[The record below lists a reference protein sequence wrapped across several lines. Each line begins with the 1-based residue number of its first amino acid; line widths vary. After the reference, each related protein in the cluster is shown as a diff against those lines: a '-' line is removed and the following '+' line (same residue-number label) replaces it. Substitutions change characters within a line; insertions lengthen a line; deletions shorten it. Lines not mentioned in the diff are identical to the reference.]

1 MERRNAARGA
11 PRCLGLVM
19 GAHVI
24 VLLAAGAV
32 TRLEGQVLYGSIVGS
47 ARDPSGAGVAGAAV
61 SITHLETRLSRETV
75 TDATGTYAFS
85 TVPTGTYAL
94 KVSLPGFKTFSRPNV
109 PVNLNSVTRID
120 AALQVGQVTEDL
132 EVTAERPLLQADRAE
147 VRVDLDRRELRDLP
161 VPLGRNYQQLFKTL
175 PGFTPPQDAHS
186 VPSNPSRSLVF
197 NVNGASRSSNNTR
210 IDGVSSTN
218 VWLPHVSA
226 YVPALESIET
236 VNVVTNSFDAEQG
249 LAGGSAIN
257 VQIKSGTNDFHGSLF
272 EYHHNQHLRAR
283 SFFLPPEKDKG
294 KFIYNQFGGALG
306 GPIVR
311 DKLFFFASYEGTRDR
326 ENVNRIVSVPTEP
339 LRRGDLSA
347 SVNPIY
353 DPLTGNPDGSGR
365 TAFPGNV
372 IPPGRID
379 PIVQKILPLIPLP
392 NLRNPDGT
400 IPELNNYFVSAPF
413 LFDRWT
419 LDTKINWNVTSK
431 LTLFGRYS
439 VLDFYTFN
447 ETVFGDRLQGEP
459 IGGGNPGTG
468 QGKTHNVSLGGTY
481 TLTSN
486 LVIDANFGFVRMN
499 TGVEHSDIDQNVGR
513 DLLGI
518 PGTNG
523 TRRFEGGFPLF
534 DVTSYHRYGV
544 TETYMPYYRS
554 DDQYQYVL
562 NATWIKGKHNI
573 RFGSDLY
580 HQALN
585 HTQPEFTGTSQGP
598 RGGFVFGTG
607 PTQIRGGPSG
617 TNFNS
622 WATFLLGLPTQAG
635 RLLETDDQ
643 YSTRNWQYSF
653 YARDQWQVSSK
664 LTLSFGTRWEYFP
677 IPTRKDRGLERYDV
691 ATNKMEIGG
700 IGSVPKDLG
709 VKVSKTLF
717 APRVGVAYR
726 ATPTFVIRAGYGIT
740 NDPYALARPL
750 RTNHPVL
757 INLNVQA
764 PNALGFASRLA
775 DGIPP
780 IVAPGLGNGIIGVPG
795 NVAVI
800 TLPDRFDRGY
810 VQSWNLTMQ
819 KELPGGL
826 VGEIGY
832 VGTRQIRQLGFRELN
847 WSPIGGGRA
856 GRQLFG
862 PFGRDAQTRMV
873 APAGDSRYDSLQTR
887 LERRFSGGLQLAI
900 HYTWSKSL
908 GIAGND
914 DSDGIARIKIPDF
927 YYLNRALSGFDR
939 THNLQIT
946 SLVELPFGRNKRWL
960 NRGGFLA
967 AVLGGWQV
975 NNLLSFY
982 SGTPFSVTA
991 SGTSLNAPESDQR
1004 ADLVKTNVQILG
1016 GIGRGNPYFDP
1027 FAFAPVRE
1035 ARFGTASFNVLRGP
1049 GYANWDLGLFR
1060 EFRIREKLNLQ
1071 FRLEAFNVT
1080 NTPHFNN
1087 PGSSNN
1093 TNVSNMQLNPD
1104 GSIRNLNGY
1113 AEVTSAY
1120 GERQM
1125 RVGLRLGF

>member
-32 TRLEGQVLYGSIVGS
+32 PRLEAQVLYGSIVGN
-47 ARDPSGAGVAGAAV
+47 ARDPSGGGVPGAAV
-61 SITHLETRLSRETV
+61 TITHLETRLSRETV
-75 TDATGTYAFS
+75 TDATGAYAFS

-109 PVNLNSVTRID
+109 PVTLNSVTRID
-120 AALQVGQVTEDL
+120 AALQVGEVTEDL

-147 VRVDLDRRELRDLP
+147 VRVDLDRHELRDLP

-283 SFFLPPEKDKG
+283 DFFLPPEKDKG

-326 ENVNRIVSVPTEP
+326 ENVNQIESVPTEP

-419 LDTKINWNVTSK
+419 LDTKINWNASSK
-431 LTLFGRYS
+431 LTVFGRYS
-439 VLDFYTFN
+439 VLDFYTFKQ
-447 ETVFGDRLQGEP
+447 TVFGDQLQGAP

-468 QGKTHNVSLGGTY
+468 QGKTHNFSLGGTY
-481 TLTSN
+481 TVTPN

-499 TGVEHSDIDQNVGR
+499 TGVEHSDIDKNVGR

-534 DVTSYHRYGV
+534 DVSSYSRYGV

-585 HTQPEFTGTSQGP
+585 HTQPEFIGTSLGA
-598 RGGFVFGTG
+598 RGGFQFRSG
-607 PTQIRGGPSG
+607 PTQIRGGPTG

-622 WATFLLGLPTQAG
+622 WASFLLGLPTQAG
-635 RLLETDDQ
+635 RLLQTDDE
-643 YSTRNWQYSF
+643 YTTRNWQYSL
-653 YARDQWQVSSK
+653 YARDQWQVTSK

-677 IPTRKDRGLERYDV
+677 IPTRKDRGLERYNV

-757 INLNVQA
+757 LNLNVQA
-764 PNALGFASRLA
+764 PNAFGFASRLT

-780 IVAPGLGNGIIGVPG
+780 IVAPGLGNGIIVVPG

-810 VQSWNLTMQ
+810 VQSWNLTVQ
-819 KELPGGL
+819 KELPGGF

-873 APAGDSRYDSLQTR
+873 APVGDSRYDSLQTR
-887 LERRFSGGLQLAI
+887 LERRFSGGFQLGI

-1027 FAFAPVRE
+1027 FAFRPVTE

-1104 GSIRNLNGY
+1104 GSIRSLNGY

-1120 GERQM
+1120 GERQI